1 MANFTA
7 IATGAPA
14 NASTINTP
22 LGQIDAAIGTLAA
35 LATTDKTNIVAA
47 VNEVIEKVITFGADV
62 TQPTL
67 RAWTEGESYELI
79 NLVYDATYT
88 NTLSA
93 ATVVWPDASTGDF
106 TATTINATYE
116 AIDAYT
122 ITHDASGLTV
132 TQPAVTRNTDGAVTT
147 KPPLAIT

>member
-7 IATGAPA
+7 ITVGAAA
-14 NASTINTP
+14 NAATVNNP
-22 LGQIDAAIGTLAA
+22 LGELDAAIGTLA
-35 LATTDKTNIVAA
+35 LLTTTDKTDLVSA
-47 VNEVIEKVITFGADV
+47 VNEVIEKVITFGADI

-79 NLVYDATYT
+79 NLVYDTTYT

-93 ATVVWPDASTGDF
+93 ATVAWPDGSTGDF
-106 TATTINATYE
+106 AATTINATYE

-147 KPPLAIT
+147 KPPLGIT